1 MSDTTTGAQ
10 GRTETAATDV
20 AGRVEVRGIDFV
32 PPEERHG
39 GPRDVAW
46 IYFSAN
52 MLYLFFVLGGT
63 MILLGL
69 SLAQA
74 IGVVI
79 TANLV
84 YVLVGWLATSGFASG
99 TPSAVVTRAVFG
111 VRANRVC
118 MSGVMWV
125 IAVVYGAINLAL
137 GALAGFA
144 LAAELGVPIN
154 VPVKVVIL
162 LALAVATFTVCIYG
176 HATMVRLSPAFGVV
190 MSVVL
195 VLLGVFVV
203 READFGYTPAAPLSG
218 APLLAALCIGFT
230 LIAAPAMSY
239 VNGAD
244 FARYLPATSSRGRV
258 TGWTAL
264 GGMLPSVVISV
275 LGVLA
280 GTRID
285 MTDPQVSIAEIV
297 PSWFYPLFLFV
308 VVAGSVSNNVLLA
321 YSAGLYQQAMGIKL
335 SRVRSVLLIGVLI
348 TALAAYASFATDFL
362 VAVSNFLQFSIT
374 VLAPLMAVYAT
385 DIAVRRNRYDGLAL
399 HDETPGGPFW
409 YRNGINWAGV
419 SALLLGA
426 VAALM
431 CVNTTL
437 WTAPVAT
444 ALDGADLSLLAG
456 PVVAA
461 VTYLLL
467 RPAASPAGAA
477 TTPLHA
483 PSDGAAPTR
492 QVPAEDVAG
501 R

>member
-1 MSDTTTGAQ
+1 MPDPVPTPQ
-10 GRTETAATDV
+10 GRIPAPATDV
-20 AGRVEVRGIDFV
+20 AGKVEVRGIDFV

-63 MILLGL
+63 MLLLGL

-74 IGVVI
+74 IGVVVA
-79 TANLV
+79 ANLV

-99 TPSAVVTRAVFG
+99 TPSAVITRAVFG
-111 VRANRVC
+111 VRGNRVF

-144 LAAELGVPIN
+144 LAGELGIPVN
-154 VPVKVVIL
+154 VPVQVVIL
-162 LALAVATFTVCIYG
+162 LALAVTTFAVTIYG
-176 HATMVRLSPAFGVV
+176 HATMVKLSPVFGLV
-190 MSVVL
+190 MGAVIL
-195 VLLGVFVV
+195 VLGVFVV
-203 READFGYTPAAPLSG
+203 SKADFGYAPAAPLEG
-218 APLLAALCIGFT
+218 APLLASLLIGFT

-244 FARYLPATSSRGRV
+244 FARYLPVSSSRGKV
-258 TGWTAL
+258 TLWTAA
-264 GGMLPSVVISV
+264 GGMLPSVVISL

-297 PSWFYPLFLFV
+297 PGWFYPLFLFV
-308 VVAGSVSNNVLLA
+308 VVGGAVSNNVLLA
-321 YSAGLYQQAMGIKL
+321 YSAGLYQQGMGVRL
-335 SRVRSVLLIGVLI
+335 SRVRSVLFIGVLI
-348 TALAAYASFATDFL
+348 TAVAAYASFATDFL
-362 VAVSNFLQFSIT
+362 VTVSNFVQFSIT

-399 HDETPGGPFW
+399 HDETPSSQFW
-409 YRNGINWAGV
+409 YRGGVNWAGAV
-419 SALLLGA
+419 ALLLGT
-426 VAALM
+426 VVSVL

-437 WTAPVAT
+437 WTAPIAV
-444 ALDGADLSLLAG
+444 ALDGADLSLVAG
-456 PVVAA
+456 AA
-461 VTYLLL
+461 VASVAYLLL
-467 RPAASPAGAA
+467 RPIARPAGDPLRAPAA
-477 TTPLHA
+477 
-483 PSDGAAPTR
+483 AAPQ
-492 QVPAEDVAG
+492 QVRAE
-501 R
+501 

>member
-1 MSDTTTGAQ
+1 MSDTVLTPQ
-10 GRTETAATDV
+10 GSTAAPATDV
-20 AGRVEVRGIDFV
+20 AGKVEVRGIDFV

-69 SLAQA
+69 SLWQS
-74 IGVVI
+74 IGVVLI
-79 TANLV
+79 ANLV

-99 TPSAVVTRAVFG
+99 TPSAVVSRAFFG
-111 VRANRVC
+111 VRGNRVL

-144 LAAELGVPIN
+144 LAGELGIPVN
-154 VPVKVVIL
+154 VPVQVVIL
-162 LALAVATFTVCIYG
+162 LVLAVVTFTVCIYG
-176 HATMVRLSPAFGVV
+176 HATMVKLSPVFGLV
-190 MSVVL
+190 MSAVL

-203 READFGYTPAAPLSG
+203 READFGYVPAAPLEGS
-218 APLLAALCIGFT
+218 PLLASLLIGFT

-244 FARYLPATSSRGRV
+244 FARYLPVSSSRGKV
-258 TGWTAL
+258 TLWTAA
-264 GGMLPSVVISV
+264 GGMLPSVVISL

-297 PSWFYPLFLFV
+297 PAWFYPLFLFV

-321 YSAGLYQQAMGIKL
+321 YSAGLYQQGMGVKL

-348 TALAAYASFATDFL
+348 TAVAAYASFATDFL
-362 VAVSNFLQFSIT
+362 VTVSNFLQFSIT

-399 HDETPGGPFW
+399 HDETPNGPFW
-409 YRNGINWAGV
+409 YRGGVNWAGAI
-419 SALLLGA
+419 ALLLGT
-426 VAALM
+426 VTALL

-437 WTAPVAT
+437 WTAPIAV
-444 ALDGADLSLLAG
+444 ALDGADLSVIVGA
-456 PVVAA
+456 VVASIA
-461 VTYLLL
+461 YLAL
-467 RPAASPAGAA
+467 RPLARPDGDPLRTPA
-477 TTPLHA
+477 P
-483 PSDGAAPTR
+483 AAPQ
-492 QVPAEDVAG
+492 QVRAE
-501 R
+501 